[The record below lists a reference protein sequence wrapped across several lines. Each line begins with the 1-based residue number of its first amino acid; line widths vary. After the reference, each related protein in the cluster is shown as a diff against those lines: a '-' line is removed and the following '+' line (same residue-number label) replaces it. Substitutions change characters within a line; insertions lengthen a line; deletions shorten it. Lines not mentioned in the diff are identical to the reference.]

1 METVKDI
8 LNHKGSE
15 VWAIN
20 PDAKVGEALGLM
32 KEKNIGA
39 LMVVDSKEELK
50 GIFSERDYARKTVT
64 AGGEGISPLD
74 KKVSDL
80 MTETVVYIK
89 DTQTVDQ
96 CMAIM
101 TEKRLRHLPVLHEG
115 KVAGLISIGDV
126 VKAVIHEKDFI
137 IDQMEHYIW
146 DNS

>member
-8 LNHKGSE
+8 LSHKGSE
-15 VWAIN
+15 VWAVN
-20 PDAKVGEALGLM
+20 SDSQVREALTLM

-39 LMVVDSKEELK
+39 LLVVDKDEELK
-50 GIFSERDYARKTVT
+50 GIFSERDFARKTVT
-64 AGGEGISPLD
+64 EAEGGVYSVD
-74 KKVSDL
+74 KQVGEL
-80 MTETVVYIK
+80 MTTSVIYIK
-89 DTQTVDQ
+89 DDQTVDQ

-101 TEKRLRHLPVLHEG
+101 TEKRLRHLPVLHDG

-126 VKAVIHEKDFI
+126 VKAVISEKNFI

>member
-8 LNHKGSE
+8 LSHKGTD
-15 VWAIN
+15 VWAVN
-20 PDAKVGEALGLM
+20 PDTKVRDALKLM

-39 LMVVDSKEELK
+39 LLVVDKNEELQ
-50 GIFSERDYARKTVT
+50 GIFSERDYARKTDT
-64 AGGEGISPLD
+64 YHAEGSCPAD
-74 KKVSDL
+74 ENVDAL
-80 MTETVVYIK
+80 MTKSVVYIK
-89 DTQTVDQ
+89 DNQTVDQ

-101 TEKRLRHLPVLHEG
+101 TDKRLRHLPVLHEDKIG
-115 KVAGLISIGDV
+115 GLISIGDV